1 MDRHMACTQCY
12 TVNFCKTCLIRGKN
26 AVDPNTPRVWILLCD
41 FLYALHAAINQS
53 ISTPTIHLYSLLLNC

>member
-26 AVDPNTPRVWILLCD
+26 AVDPK
-41 FLYALHAAINQS
+41 HAQS
-53 ISTPTIHLYSLLLNC
+53 LDSVM